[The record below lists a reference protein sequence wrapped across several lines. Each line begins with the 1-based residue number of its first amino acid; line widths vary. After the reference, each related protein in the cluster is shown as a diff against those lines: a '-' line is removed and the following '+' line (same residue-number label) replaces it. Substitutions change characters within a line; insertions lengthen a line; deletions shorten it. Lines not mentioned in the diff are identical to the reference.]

1 MDAEQIQQLLPAAV
15 FEIVMVGLFWFII
28 VRPARQRDQRHRETI
43 TGLVPGDKIV
53 TVGGI
58 YGSVTRV
65 GEDTF
70 ELEVSKGVTVTFDRR
85 AVRRQQDE

>member
-1 MDAEQIQQLLPAAV
+1 MTGEELQQLLPVAV
-15 FEIVMVGLFWFII
+15 FVVAMVVLFWLII

-58 YGSVTRV
+58 YGRVTRV